1 MPRTEIPKTDVDT
14 LFTRAEWDLLVKLPG
29 KVVIAATSAEADS
42 PARTV
47 AEGLAGLDAI
57 AAGRSSDN
65 PLVRRV
71 VATIYTEPDT
81 AEPDEGVATAEEFV
95 DRAAGLAGVLDAC
108 RVAAG
113 VLARRAEPD
122 DRRAYQAWI
131 FSIADRV
138 CGVSRSGGVLG
149 IGGVAVSPA
158 EREFLADV
166 TVALGG

>member
-1 MPRTEIPKTDVDT
+1 MPRTGIPKTDVDT

-29 KVVIAATSAEADS
+29 KVVIAATSAEAGS

-65 PLVRRV
+65 PLVRKV
-71 VATIYTEPDT
+71 VATIYAEPDD
-81 AEPDEGVATAEEFV
+81 AQPDEGVAAAEEFV
-95 DRAAGLAGVLDAC
+95 DRAAGLAGVLGAC
-108 RVAAG
+108 RLATA

-122 DRRAYQAWI
+122 DRRAYQEWI

-138 CGVSRSGGVLG
+138 CGASRSGGVLG
-149 IGGVAVSPA
+149 AGGIVIAGA
-158 EREFLADV
+158 ERAFLADL
-166 TVALGG
+166 AAAFGG